1 MRGKLKP
8 WYNKLRNSEFRYIVN
23 KTQLPFWGF
32 TRHITFDICSELF
45 YIVNRTKRFD
55 GLVHYIEVWV
65 YIQFTLRT
73 VSRNKLISKGKWHS
87 LLPSLSIISHFSSM
101 LNPQLSSILF
111 KASSRVGNGSCS
123 SFSSLNSLTPLEY
136 SKWWWIY
143 KSIENYKKISNV
155 IWTEYRLKCN

>member
-1 MRGKLKP
+1 MIEHSNLDITNLNSQYKWRKP
-8 WYNKLRNSEFRYIVN
+8 SSHFEDLPNILHLIQWIIRYSEQ
-23 KTQLPFWGF
+23 KG
-32 TRHITFDICSELF
+32 
-45 YIVNRTKRFD
+45 FD
-55 GLVHYIEVWV
+55 GIVCYIEVWV
-65 YIQFTLRT
+65 YTQFTLRT

-111 KASSRVGNGSCS
+111 KASSRVGKGSCS

-143 KSIENYKKISNV
+143 KRFVKKYTYACHQRWIC
-155 IWTEYRLKCN
+155 THGEGAK